1 MNESHSNPLMPN
13 AVPGTGLPP
22 ARRPRKPLP
31 PPTSRG
37 PTGPLA
43 LPVEVQR
50 SYFRTASL
58 MLRNSSLAYRL
69 DVNYQAM
76 MRMDADIEGVLRSL
90 LVTLAG
96 LEWSVTADDDE
107 NPRTQEL
114 ASRIAD
120 IVNAIP
126 RRSDLFRAMHE
137 AVWYGVSA
145 TNIVYEKD
153 ANLGVRVA
161 EWIPFASDTLAFDQ
175 RGNVAM
181 RVGSAYINESSVT
194 DLGFDSLVHLFDDN
208 ERRAIVLH
216 RVFTTAPNFIDPNSA
231 DQVYRGV
238 GARDVCWYIWLLK
251 QEILQNAAA
260 YAERYALGIRV
271 GYYPAG
277 NDAAKNEMLTVLQN
291 LVNDNSVVLP
301 RIGPNESMYD
311 IDIKDANAGRAQIFM
326 EMVDWCSSKLK
337 EAILGQSLSSE
348 AGGTGMGSGVAD
360 LHADTLSRV
369 IRYHADALAES
380 ITTDLVRV
388 VAKML
393 GASDDEA
400 RAIRFNFA
408 PERPD
413 TKERLEAVQKF
424 VELGGRV
431 SEREV
436 RDLLGLAEP
445 MDGEPV
451 LRGNSAGGDNPIAA
465 MLGLGNDAP
474 EGEEPA
480 PQAPKVVAVRKRKR
494 KA

>member
-1 MNESHSNPLMPN
+1 
-13 AVPGTGLPP
+13 
-22 ARRPRKPLP
+22 
-31 PPTSRG
+31 
-37 PTGPLA
+37 
-43 LPVEVQR
+43 
-50 SYFRTASL
+50 
-58 MLRNSSLAYRL
+58 
-69 DVNYQAM
+69 
-76 MRMDADIEGVLRSL
+76 
-90 LVTLAG
+90 
-96 LEWSVTADDDE
+96 
-107 NPRTQEL
+107 
-114 ASRIAD
+114 
-120 IVNAIP
+120 
-126 RRSDLFRAMHE
+126 
-137 AVWYGVSA
+137 
-145 TNIVYEKD
+145 
-153 ANLGVRVA
+153 
-161 EWIPFASDTLAFDQ
+161 
-175 RGNVAM
+175 
-181 RVGSAYINESSVT
+181 
-194 DLGFDSLVHLFDDN
+194 
-208 ERRAIVLH
+208 
-216 RVFTTAPNFIDPNSA
+216 
-231 DQVYRGV
+231 
-238 GARDVCWYIWLLK
+238 
-251 QEILQNAAA
+251 
-260 YAERYALGIRV
+260 
-271 GYYPAG
+271 
-277 NDAAKNEMLTVLQN
+277 MLTVLQN

-348 AGGTGMGSGVAD
+348 AGSTGLGSGVAD

-451 LRGNSAGGDNPIAA
+451 LGGKSAGGDNPIAA